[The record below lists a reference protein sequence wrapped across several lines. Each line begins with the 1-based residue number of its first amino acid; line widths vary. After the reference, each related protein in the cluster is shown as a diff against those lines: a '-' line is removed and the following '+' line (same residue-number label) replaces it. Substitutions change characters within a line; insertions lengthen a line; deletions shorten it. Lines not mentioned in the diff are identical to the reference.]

1 MFKKVKNIISKTD
14 RFLYKKFGSD
24 KSTKFLENIK
34 EARII
39 FSQLNEAGKEDK
51 VRFVGGCV
59 RKSISGE
66 NIEDIEDID
75 LATILEPDEVK
86 KRLNGRDIKVIE
98 TGISHGTVT
107 AILNNKKFEITTL
120 RKDVSTDGRHADVE
134 FTSNWEEDASRR
146 DFTINAIYADIE
158 GRIFDPLNGISD
170 LQNGIIKFIG
180 SPKERIQEDYL
191 RILRY
196 FRFFIQYSK
205 TDHDQEI
212 IRSIKQ
218 YINGI
223 NKISNERILDELKKI
238 ITLKNVYSLFFH
250 DPSKEIILN
259 IFPQFNYY
267 ERLKIISSLNQ
278 KLKDKYDD
286 HLILGILILDQTNN
300 YEYFCHKYK
309 TSNSIKNRFKNIS
322 VNFESLKSKKFYSET
337 NIKKLI
343 YLSNKDYVRDLLL
356 FSICINN
363 KIKILNIEKL
373 IDYIA
378 NCKIPKFPISGSYL
392 KKHGYETGQVLGKK
406 LKSLEEKWIENN
418 FIIEKKTVEES
429 LDKVS
434 KN

>member
-1 MFKKVKNIISKTD
+1 MFKKIKNIILQAD

-39 FSQLNEAGKEDK
+39 FSHLNEIGKESE

-59 RKSISGE
+59 RKAICGE
-66 NIEDIEDID
+66 NIDDID
-75 LATILEPDEVK
+75 LATSIEPEDVK
-86 KRLNGRDIKVIE
+86 KRLNKQDIKVID

-120 RKDVSTDGRHADVE
+120 RKDVSTDGRHAKVQ

-158 GRIFDPLNGISD
+158 GRIFDPLNGMAD

-180 SPKERIQEDYL
+180 SPEERIQEDYL

-196 FRFFIQYSK
+196 FRFFAQYSK
-205 TDHDQEI
+205 TDYDQKI
-212 IRSIKQ
+212 IRTIKQ

-223 NKISNERILDELKKI
+223 NKISNERIFDELKKI
-238 ITLKNVYSLFFH
+238 TTLKNVYSLFSH
-250 DPSKEIILN
+250 GLSKEIILN
-259 IFPQFNYY
+259 IFPQFKYY
-267 ERLKIISSLNQ
+267 ERLKIINNLNQ
-278 KLKDKYDD
+278 KLENKYDNY
-286 HLILGILILDQTNN
+286 LVLAALILDETNS

-322 VNFESLKSKKFYSET
+322 INFENLKNKKFYSEE

-343 YLSNKDYVRDLLL
+343 YFTSKDYVRDLLL
-356 FSICINN
+356 FSICTNN
-363 KIKILNIEKL
+363 KIKILDIKKL
-373 IDYIA
+373 IDYVDI
-378 NCKIPKFPISGSYL
+378 CKIPKFPISGDYL
-392 KKHGYETGQVLGKK
+392 KKQGYETGQTLGQK
-406 LKSLEEKWIENN
+406 LKSLEEKWIAND
-418 FIIEKKTVEES
+418 FIIEKKTIKKS

-434 KN
+434 KS